1 MDADDRAAA
10 VLAHARAAGR
20 PSEPLVF
27 PEFAKT
33 DAGVLQSEEGNKMF
47 RTGVLLL
54 TATCLLALAQTAN
67 SEGLPARIQASKT
80 LKVALNSGYP
90 PLEMKDPQTNEFTGF
105 DIDLAAAMAK
115 VLGVKIEYQDGA
127 FEQMTPSL
135 QSARVDMIMS
145 GFYDTPKRRPMF
157 DFIDYLVAGAQF
169 YTLQSLTELKTPVDL
184 CGKTITTSRGTSYP
198 ETVKSWSDTNCVAVG
213 KPPISVIVDTDLGQQ
228 LTNLKTGR
236 AVAAVQGLEAVP
248 AILEMEP
255 GTLRPLGEHFS
266 SALMGMAFNKS
277 DTDLRDA
284 CLAALKKVIAD
295 GTYDALIKKW
305 KLDLSTYKDATLN
318 AGPQP

>member
-1 MDADDRAAA
+1 MLKTAAA
-10 VLAHARAAGR
+10 LLAAIGLLTQMQMARA
-20 PSEPLVF
+20 
-27 PEFAKT
+27 
-33 DAGVLQSEEGNKMF
+33 
-47 RTGVLLL
+47 
-54 TATCLLALAQTAN
+54 
-67 SEGLPARIQASKT
+67 EGLPARIQASKT
-80 LKVALNSGYP
+80 VNVALNTGYP
-90 PLEMKDPQTNEFTGF
+90 PLEMKDPQTGAFVGF

-135 QSARVDMIMS
+135 QSGRVDMIMS

-157 DFIDYLVAGAQF
+157 DFIDYLKAGAQF
-169 YTLQSLTELKTPVDL
+169 YTLTSLADIKTPLDL
-184 CGKTITTSRGTSYP
+184 CGKTVTTSRGTSYP
-198 ETVKSWSDTNCVAVG
+198 DTVKSWSDKNCVAAG
-213 KPPISVIVDTDLGQQ
+213 KQPITVIVDTDLGQQ

-248 AILEMEP
+248 AILDMEP
-255 GTLRPLGEHFS
+255 GNLRPLGEHFS
-266 SALMGMAFNKS
+266 STLMGMAFNKS

-284 CLAALKKVIAD
+284 FLGALKQVIAD

-305 KLDLSTYKDATLN
+305 KLDLSNYKDATLN

>member
-1 MDADDRAAA
+1 MLRTAAA
-10 VLAHARAAGR
+10 LLA
-20 PSEPLVF
+20 
-27 PEFAKT
+27 
-33 DAGVLQSEEGNKMF
+33 
-47 RTGVLLL
+47 
-54 TATCLLALAQTAN
+54 ATCLLTQVQAAGAA
-67 SEGLPARIQASKT
+67 GLPARIEASKT
-80 LKVALNSGYP
+80 VNVALNTGYP
-90 PLEMKDPQTNEFTGF
+90 PLEMKDPQSGAFVGF

-135 QSARVDMIMS
+135 QSGRADMIMS

-157 DFIDYLVAGAQF
+157 DFIDYLKAGAQF
-169 YTLQSLTELKTPVDL
+169 YTLTSLTELKAPLDL

-198 ETVKSWSDTNCVAVG
+198 ETVKSWSDTNCVATG
-213 KPPISVIVDTDLGQQ
+213 KQPIEVIVDTDLGQQ

-255 GTLRPLGEHFS
+255 GNLRPLGEHFS
-266 SALMGMAFNKS
+266 SALMGMAFNKTDS
-277 DTDLRDA
+277 DLRDA
-284 CLAALKKVIAD
+284 FLGALKQVIAD
-295 GTYDALIKKW
+295 GTYDGLIKKW

>member
-1 MDADDRAAA
+1 MLRTTAAL
-10 VLAHARAAGR
+10 LA
-20 PSEPLVF
+20 
-27 PEFAKT
+27 
-33 DAGVLQSEEGNKMF
+33 
-47 RTGVLLL
+47 
-54 TATCLLALAQTAN
+54 ATCLLTQVQAAGAA
-67 SEGLPARIQASKT
+67 GLPARIQASKT
-80 LKVALNSGYP
+80 VNVALNTGYP
-90 PLEMKDPQTNEFTGF
+90 PLEMKDPQSGAFVGF

-157 DFIDYLVAGAQF
+157 DFIDYLKAGAQF
-169 YTLQSLTELKTPVDL
+169 YTLTSLTELKTPLDL

-198 ETVKSWSDTNCVAVG
+198 ETVKSWSDANCVASG
-213 KPPISVIVDTDLGQQ
+213 KKPIEVIVDTDLGQQ

-255 GTLRPLGEHFS
+255 GNLRPLGEHFS

-277 DTDLRDA
+277 DADLRDTF
-284 CLAALKKVIAD
+284 LGALKQVIAD

>member
-1 MDADDRAAA
+1 MLRTAAA
-10 VLAHARAAGR
+10 LLA
-20 PSEPLVF
+20 
-27 PEFAKT
+27 
-33 DAGVLQSEEGNKMF
+33 
-47 RTGVLLL
+47 
-54 TATCLLALAQTAN
+54 ATCLLTQVQAAGAA
-67 SEGLPARIQASKT
+67 GLPARIQASKT
-80 LKVALNSGYP
+80 VNVALNTGYP
-90 PLEMKDPQTNEFTGF
+90 PLEMKDPQSGAFVGF

-135 QSARVDMIMS
+135 QSGRVDMIMS

-157 DFIDYLVAGAQF
+157 DFIDYLKAGAQF
-169 YTLQSLTELKTPVDL
+169 YTLTSLKELKTPLDL

-198 ETVKSWSDTNCVAVG
+198 DTVKSWSDANCVAAG
-213 KPPISVIVDTDLGQQ
+213 KQPIEVIVDTDLGQQ

-255 GTLRPLGEHFS
+255 GNLRPLGEHFS

-277 DTDLRDA
+277 DADLRDA
-284 CLAALKKVIAD
+284 FLGALKQVIAD

>member
-1 MDADDRAAA
+1 MLKTAAA
-10 VLAHARAAGR
+10 LLAAIGLLTQMQMARAER
-20 PSEPLVF
+20 
-27 PEFAKT
+27 
-33 DAGVLQSEEGNKMF
+33 
-47 RTGVLLL
+47 
-54 TATCLLALAQTAN
+54 
-67 SEGLPARIQASKT
+67 LPARIQASKT
-80 LKVALNSGYP
+80 VNVALNTGYP
-90 PLEMKDPQTNEFTGF
+90 PLEMKDPQTGAFVGF

-135 QSARVDMIMS
+135 QSGRVDMIMS

-157 DFIDYLVAGAQF
+157 DFIDYLRAGAQF
-169 YTLQSLTELKTPVDL
+169 YTLTSLSELQTPLDL

-198 ETVKSWSDTNCVAVG
+198 DTVKAWSDKNCVAAG
-213 KPPISVIVDTDLGQQ
+213 KQPITVIVDTDLGQQ

-255 GTLRPLGEHFS
+255 GKLRPLGEHFS
-266 SALMGMAFNKS
+266 STLMGMAFNKT
-277 DTDLRDA
+277 DADLRDA
-284 CLAALKKVIAD
+284 FLGALKQVIAD
-295 GTYDALIKKW
+295 GTYESLIKKW
-305 KLDLSTYKDATLN
+305 KLDLSNYKDATLN